1 MHGFAQMF
9 KLTGKAALV
18 TGAGSGIGE
27 AIAHA
32 FAAAGAN
39 VVCADIQGA
48 AAEQTAGTI
57 TSAGGRAI
65 AATCDVSSAADAT
78 RTCALAARE
87 FGGLHI
93 LVSSAAVLAGDGPV
107 TEVDETTWKRSFD
120 VNVTGA
126 FLMAKHAV
134 PMITASGG
142 GSIIHIASVL
152 AHVGAA
158 GRAAYCAQKG
168 ALLMMTKAMAI
179 DHGKDKIRVNS
190 LSPGPIA
197 TERYMKKFGLHNTA
211 DSPRAR
217 DTLLGRIGEPRE
229 VANAAVFLASDAS
242 SFITGTDLLV
252 DGGICA
258 R

>member
-1 MHGFAQMF
+1 MF
-9 KLTGKAALV
+9 ELTGKVALV

-27 AIAHA
+27 AIARA
-32 FAAAGAN
+32 LAAAGAR
-39 VVCADIQGA
+39 VVCADIVSE
-48 AAEQTAGTI
+48 AAEQTAAAI
-57 TSAGGRAI
+57 TTAGGHAVP
-65 AATCDVSSAADAT
+65 ATCDVSASADTA
-78 RTCALAARE
+78 RVCELASKA

-93 LVSSAAVLAGDGPV
+93 LVSSAAALAGDGSV

-134 PMITASGG
+134 PRIAASGG

-158 GRAAYCAQKG
+158 GRSAYCAQKG

-179 DHGKDKIRVNS
+179 DHAKDKIRVNS

-197 TERYMKKFGLHNTA
+197 TERYLKKFGLRSAA
-211 DSPRAR
+211 DSPRAA
-217 DTLLGRIGEPRE
+217 DTVLGRIGEPQE
-229 VANAAVFLASDAS
+229 VAAAAVFLASDAAA
-242 SFITGTDLLV
+242 FITGTDLLV

>member
-1 MHGFAQMF
+1 MF
-9 KLTGKAALV
+9 ELNGKTGLV

-27 AIAHA
+27 AIAVA
-32 FAAAGAN
+32 FAAAGAS
-39 VVCADIQGA
+39 VVCADVIDA
-48 AAEQTAGTI
+48 AAQRTAAAI
-57 TSAGGRAI
+57 AAAGGRAR
-65 AATCDVSSAADAT
+65 AAVCDVSSAADAA
-78 RTCALAARE
+78 RTCEVAARE
-87 FGGLHI
+87 FGGLNI

-107 TEVDETTWKRSFD
+107 TEVDETAWRRAFD

-134 PMITASGG
+134 PIMVASGG

-158 GRAAYCAQKG
+158 GRTAYCAQKG
-168 ALLMMTKAMAI
+168 AVLMMTKAMAI
-179 DHGKDKIRVNS
+179 DHGKDNIRVNS

-197 TERYMKKFGLHNTA
+197 TPRYLKKFGLRSPA
-211 DSPRAR
+211 DAPRAA
-217 DTLLGRIGEPRE
+217 DTVLGRIGEPRD
-229 VANAAVFLASDAS
+229 VAAAAVFLASDAS
-242 SFITGTDLLV
+242 RFITGTDLLV